1 MKTLERLM
9 IFIKTLIN
17 VLCNGKWLK
26 RLLTFSAYVLIALK
40 VVLDLSSACV
50 HLRKSS
56 DTVCILVINILSLH
70 CMSLYE

>member
-1 MKTLERLM
+1 MKALERLM

-17 VLCNGKWLK
+17 VLCNGKRLK

-56 DTVCILVINILSLH
+56 DMLVINILSLH
-70 CMSLYE
+70 CMSLYV